1 MILTAN
7 SLKSQKN
14 DFRIE
19 IKDIFKRPNRAYSYP
34 CVLSNLQSGRSLK

>member
-14 DFRIE
+14 DFKSE
-19 IKDIFKRPNRAYSYP
+19 IKVIFKRFNRAYSYP